1 MSVLIIVES
10 MFGNTYAIAE
20 QVAAGMRAASPHT
33 EIEVVRIEE
42 APADPP
48 ASVTLLLLGGPT
60 HAFGMS
66 REQTRADAIRR
77 GAAGAQQRV
86 GMREWIERAT
96 VRTDLPVVTFDTHV
110 RLKIIPGSAAK
121 SAALELLERGFLQAR
136 RGLTFYVDDTPGPLA
151 PDELGRARAWGAE
164 LARAL

>member
-1 MSVLIIVES
+1 MSVLIVVES
-10 MFGNTYAIAE
+10 MFGNTLAIADE
-20 QVAAGMRAASPHT
+20 IAAGMREAAPGT
-33 EIEVVRIEE
+33 AVEVARIED
-42 APADPP
+42 APVDPP
-48 ASVTLLLLGGPT
+48 AGATLLLLGGPT

-66 REQTRADAIRR
+66 RQQTRADAIRR
-77 GAAGAQQRV
+77 GAAGAQERV

-136 RGLTFYVDDTPGPLA
+136 RGRTFYVDDTPGPLA
-151 PDELGRARAWGAE
+151 PDELARARAWGAE
-164 LARAL
+164 LAREL